1 MDFLRRIS
9 WATALTLACAH
20 AGFAQ
25 SQSSPPQPS
34 KPAAQSANNR
44 ALAQHDVDIGKF
56 YLKRGDVDG
65 AIARYKDALQS
76 RPNFAEAYLLL
87 GQAYEQKRDPLSA
100 ISYYQQYLKT
110 LPSGSESK
118 KVRKRIAD
126 LQEKTKKGEAGSG

>member
-9 WATALTLACAH
+9 CVTALTLACAH
-20 AGFAQ
+20 ASFAQ
-25 SQSSPPQPS
+25 SQSAPPQPS
-34 KPAAQSANNR
+34 KPAAQSANNS

-65 AIARYKDALQS
+65 AIARYKDALQC

-100 ISYYQQYLKT
+100 ISYYQQYLRV

-118 KVRKRIAD
+118 KVRKRIVE